1 MFIDLP
7 NLESIILGY
16 RSFSECNKIIIKSLC
31 IMQMVSFL
39 DLPNLQSIYLGE
51 CALYGESDTS
61 STLLLQGNLSLCI
74 YK

>member
-1 MFIDLP
+1 
-7 NLESIILGY
+7 
-16 RSFSECNKIIIKSLC
+16 
-31 IMQMVSFL
+31 MVSFL